1 MKFTQLVIILA
12 LLLFAAASVSAS
24 DDVGQTVY
32 TKSCAS
38 CHASGVMGAPKVG
51 DKAAWSGL
59 NAEGLDALTQNAIK
73 GEGNMP
79 PKGGNMNLSD
89 EEVKAAVAYMMEAS
103 K

>member
-1 MKFTQLVIILA
+1 MKLTQLVFCLA

-32 TKSCAS
+32 TKSCAA

-51 DKAAWSGL
+51 DKDAWSGL
-59 NAEGLDALTQNAIK
+59 NAEGLDELTHNAINGVGK
-73 GEGNMP
+73 MP
-79 PKGGNMNLSD
+79 PKGGNMKLTD
-89 EEVKAAVAYMMEAS
+89 EEVKAAVAYMMEES